1 MIEFETKRSGNDY
14 YHTIDI
20 YNLNF
25 REHTHRSYEIVFV
38 KAGTLKVNIEN
49 TEYIIY
55 PNSAVIISPYQIH
68 SFETLQENNIFSC
81 IFSPDLL
88 QDYYDYTK
96 HFDFKNPVFSF
107 DIKDLSILT
116 KQYKNVFEQKAVLY
130 KYCSAVM
137 NQGLKKKTEQKN
149 FHLLSQISLYIQNNI
164 KNDLSLKNMCTDLGY
179 SYNYIS
185 GIFKKNF
192 GMNFSAYANQIRLD
206 EAAEMLK
213 CTDKTSAQTAN
224 DCGFSTIRNFNI
236 SFKKQFGMSP
246 KEYKKQYNHDK
257 NNY

>member
-20 YNLNF
+20 RNLNF

-38 KAGTLKVNIEN
+38 QTGILKVNIEN
-49 TEYIIY
+49 TEYVMN
-55 PNSAVIISPYQIH
+55 PNSAIIISPYQIH
-68 SFETLQENNIFSC
+68 SFETLRENKIFSC

-88 QDYYDYTK
+88 QDFYDYTK
-96 HFDFKNPVFSF
+96 QFDFKNPVFPF
-107 DIKDLSILT
+107 DIKDLPILNE
-116 KQYKNVFEQKAVLY
+116 QYKNIFEQKAVLY

-137 NQGLKKKTEQKN
+137 NNGLKKKTEQKN
-149 FHLLSQISLYIQNNI
+149 FHLLSQIALYIQNNI
-164 KNDLSLKNMCTDLGY
+164 KNDLSLKKMCADLGY

-185 GIFKKNF
+185 GIFRKSF
-192 GMNFSAYANQIRLD
+192 GMNFSAYANQIRLN

-213 CTDKTSAQTAN
+213 FTDKTSAETAN
-224 DCGFSTIRNFNI
+224 ACGFSTIRNFNI

-246 KEYKKQYNHDK
+246 KEYKKQYNRNHSC
-257 NNY
+257 